1 MDNDRLIADIKQGNE
16 RAFKTLFE
24 KYYRPLCAYLRSFT
38 PDYDTAEELAQ
49 ITFVQFWN
57 KREDIEVHTS
67 VKSYIFK
74 MGYNSFLKTIRQK
87 SKQSTLLEELK
98 FKALEEEENRP
109 ENDLQAATE
118 HLKKSIQT
126 LPPRCQEILKLKL
139 EGLKYQEIADQL
151 NISIKTVE
159 AQMRIAFTK
168 IRDDFKDGL
177 ILWILLN
184 KFSR

>member
-1 MDNDRLIADIKQGNE
+1 MDDDHLIADIKLGNE
-16 RAFKTLFE
+16 RAFKSLFE
-24 KYYRPLCAYLRSFT
+24 KYYRPLCAYLRSYT
-38 PDYDTAEELAQ
+38 PDFDSAEELAQ
-49 ITFVQFWN
+49 TTFVKFWN
-57 KREDIEVHTS
+57 KREEIDVHTS
-67 VKSYIFK
+67 VKSYLFK

-87 SKQSTLLEELK
+87 NKQSTLLEELK
-98 FKALEEEENRP
+98 YKALEEEENRP

-118 HLKKSIQT
+118 RLRNIIET

-151 NISIKTVE
+151 NLSIKTVE

-168 IRDDFKDGL
+168 IREDFKDGL

-184 KFSR
+184 TRKV